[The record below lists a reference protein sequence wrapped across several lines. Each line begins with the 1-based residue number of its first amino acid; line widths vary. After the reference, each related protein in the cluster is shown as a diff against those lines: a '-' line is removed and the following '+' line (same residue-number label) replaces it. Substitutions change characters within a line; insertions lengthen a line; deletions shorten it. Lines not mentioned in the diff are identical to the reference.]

1 MGLDMYLTKRTY
13 IGAEYEHR
21 EVEGKIDI
29 TIKGQPVN
37 INFNRVQTIVEKVG
51 YWRKANQIHNWF
63 VQNVQGGEDDGREH
77 SVSREQFQSLL
88 DDIKTVLNAKGTPE
102 EEGAIEDLLPPTSG
116 FFFGS
121 TEIDEWYWS
130 DLEDTKHL
138 IEKLLLEM
146 DDDDE
151 KNEHLWIDYYYEASW

>member
-1 MGLDMYLTKRTY
+1 MGLDMYLTKKTY

-21 EVEGKIDI
+21 EVAGKIDL

-63 VQNVQGGEDDGREH
+63 VQNVQNGDDDHGEH

-88 DDIKTVLNAKGTPE
+88 DDINTVLKAKDTPE

-116 FFFGS
+116 CFFGS
-121 TEIDEWYWS
+121 TEIDEWYWK
-130 DLEDTKHL
+130 DLEDTKDL
-138 IEKLLLEM
+138 IEKLLVEM
-146 DDDDE
+146 DEDE
-151 KNEHLWIDYYYEASW
+151 KNEHLWVDYYYEASW

>member
-1 MGLDMYLTKRTY
+1 MGLDMYLTKRIY
-13 IGAEYEHR
+13 IGAEFEHQK
-21 EVEGKIDI
+21 VEGKIDL

-37 INFNRVQTIVEKVG
+37 INFNRVQTIVERVG

-63 VQNVQGGEDDGREH
+63 IDNVQDGEDDCKEY

-88 DDIKTVLNAKGTPE
+88 DDVNTVLNAKGTPD
-102 EEGAIEDLLPPTSG
+102 EEGAIEDLLPPKSG

-121 TEIDEWYWS
+121 TEIDEWYWR

-138 IEKLLLEM
+138 IEKILVEM
-146 DDDDE
+146 DEDA
-151 KNEHLWIDYYYEASW
+151 KNPESWVDYYYQSSW